1 MLPFKTD
8 DSAFKLFLEKLS
20 LEELQ
25 SHMREC
31 ILEDR
36 LVELLLELEDEYEA
50 YIHNIAGIEIEGE
63 PEELKPYVEEMFA
76 EADEQDIRWLA
87 TNVLCAEFIIE
98 LLMESDDDFRW
109 DIMRTSLDWE
119 ESLNWKLLG
128 KIGIWLN

>member
-8 DSAFKLFLEKLS
+8 DVSFRLFLEKLS

-25 SHMREC
+25 GHMREC

-50 YIHNIAGIEIEGE
+50 YLYNMVGVELEGE
-63 PEELKPYVEEMFA
+63 PEELKPHVEEMFA
-76 EADEQDIRWLA
+76 RADEQDIRWLA
-87 TNVLCAEFIIE
+87 SNVLCDEFIIE

-109 DIMRTSLDWE
+109 DIMLSSKDWKPN
-119 ESLNWKLLG
+119 LNWKLIAG
-128 KIGIWLN
+128 KGIWLN